1 MDLVIECK
9 SKGVN
14 RKRTCELLQIDERR
28 VRNWFVVIRLLIQS
42 QVQPMRPMHYCHRSV
57 LLSSDLQKMKITST
71 IRIGS
76 LQPNALTL
84 VVLP

>member
-28 VRNWFVVIRLLIQS
+28 VRNWFCR
-42 QVQPMRPMHYCHRSV
+42 Y
-57 LLSSDLQKMKITST
+57 
-71 IRIGS
+71 
-76 LQPNALTL
+76 TL
-84 VVLP
+84 VDTKPGLVVDLFRQKIVFS